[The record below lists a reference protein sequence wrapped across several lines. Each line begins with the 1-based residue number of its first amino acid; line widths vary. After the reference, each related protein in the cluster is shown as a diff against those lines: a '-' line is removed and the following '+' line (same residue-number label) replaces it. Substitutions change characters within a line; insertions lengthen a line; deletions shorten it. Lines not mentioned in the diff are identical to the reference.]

1 VARLGAGA
9 CGLLSAFTLLTLVLA
24 CSQHGPFGW
33 DTALTETVTAARTP
47 AATKVAVLL
56 HRVGAWPWGALPLT
70 GVLLLPL
77 LRRQWSAAILVVSAW
92 AATSLVAVPAVKWL
106 LDRSRPVDPLVWEDT
121 ASYPSG
127 HTAFAAVLA
136 VAASAVCP
144 PRARLPTALCGTVVV
159 AAMAWSRIYLGA
171 HWLTDTVGGALL
183 GSGIGLLC
191 CGLGYLLRQRFRVR
205 PE

>member
-1 VARLGAGA
+1 MARLGAGA

-24 CSQHGPFGW
+24 CSQPGPFGW

-77 LRRQWSAAILVVSAW
+77 AATAMVGSILVVSAW

-121 ASYPSG
+121 ARLPVWAYCVRCGARRRRQRGLP
-127 HTAFAAVLA
+127 AAGPFPT
-136 VAASAVCP
+136 AVCG
-144 PRARLPTALCGTVVV
+144 AVVV

-183 GSGIGLLC
+183 GSGIGLAG
-191 CGLGYLLRQRFRVR
+191 CGLGACCARRFRVR
-205 PE
+205 PG